1 MTTNKFSNRY
11 SSERKK
17 YFFKSKAFILCLGL
31 FLGAGIMIALYKT
44 SVYFSTDESC
54 MMCHVH
60 PHVENSWKLSK
71 HVNNGSGV
79 KTHCVACHLPPQ
91 TNTWKHYS
99 AKAKLGMKDVWSYLT
114 KDSADFNWETKS
126 ELEHA
131 VKYIPNESCKEC
143 HQNLFPEGI
152 TDDGVTAH
160 LYYDENEKKLDLQCI
175 SCHLDAGHYN
185 PNYNHSKMVGI
196 PGQNTSGA
204 SSDTSLF
211 FKEPTTV
218 TSFTDY
224 VEQIPGTMVSFKMIA
239 IPGGSFKMGSEEK
252 EAFHKADESPV
263 HNVTVSP
270 FFMAEVE
277 VTWDQYWAFY
287 GNTMSE
293 GRTPPETVYANNS
306 NPNVDAISGPTP
318 PFGFPD
324 QGWGGGDRPAITMT
338 HYAAETFCQWLSKKT
353 GKTYRLPT
361 EAEWEYAARGGTE
374 TPYFFTGNPKDFS
387 DQGFW
392 RKFFDAKT
400 DSIGSYVIYSKNSKN
415 KTQEPDLVK
424 ANPFGLKNMLGNV
437 MEYCADKYDPEAYA
451 KSGTETPYFFTGN
464 PKDFS
469 DQGFWRKFFDAKT
482 DSIGSYVIYSKNSKN
497 KTQEP
502 DLVKANPFGLKN
514 MLGNVMEYCADKYDP
529 EAYAKS
535 GSSATDPLV
544 TEGTEW
550 VVRGGNYTSDAADLR
565 CASRDYTKHEAWLK
579 TDPQQPKSI
588 WWYSDIRGIGF
599 RVVCEPNK

>member
-1 MTTNKFSNRY
+1 MLIDTHIMKHFN
-11 SSERKK
+11 
-17 YFFKSKAFILCLGL
+17 SKACILGL
-31 FLGAGIMIALYKT
+31 GVIIGAGIMIATYKT

-91 TNTWKHYS
+91 NQTWEHYS
-99 AKAKLGMKDVWSYLT
+99 AKAKMGLKDVWAYLT
-114 KDSADFNWETKS
+114 KDSADFQWDTKA
-126 ELEHA
+126 ELEYA
-131 VKYIPNESCKEC
+131 VTYIPNASCKEC

-160 LYYDENEKKLDLQCI
+160 LYYEDNEEKLDLQCI

-185 PNYNHSKMVGI
+185 PNYVHSKLAGV
-196 PGQNTSGA
+196 PGANNAQA
-204 SSDTSLF
+204 ADTSLF
-211 FKEPTTV
+211 YKEPTTV
-218 TSFTDY
+218 TSFADY
-224 VEQIPGTMVSFKMIA
+224 VEQIPGTLVSFKMIA
-239 IPGGSFKMGSEEK
+239 LPGGSFQMGSSSK
-252 EAFHKADESPV
+252 EPFHQADEAPV
-263 HNVTVSP
+263 HQVTLDP
-270 FFMAEVE
+270 FFMAEFE

-306 NPNVDAISGPTP
+306 NPDVDAISGPTP

-353 GKTYRLPT
+353 GKKYRLPT

-374 TPYFFTGNPKDFS
+374 TPYFFAGDPKDFS

-400 DSIGSYVIYSKNSKN
+400 DSISSYVIYAKNSKN
-415 KTQEPDLVK
+415 KTAEPSAVK

-437 MEYCADKYDPEAYA
+437 MEYCADKYNPDAYGKLGDSA
-451 KSGTETPYFFTGN
+451 HN
-464 PKDFS
+464 PL
-469 DQGFWRKFFDAKT
+469 
-482 DSIGSYVIYSKNSKN
+482 I
-497 KTQEP
+497 
-502 DLVKANPFGLKN
+502 
-514 MLGNVMEYCADKYDP
+514 
-529 EAYAKS
+529 
-535 GSSATDPLV
+535 
-544 TEGTEW
+544 TEGEEW

-565 CASRDYTKHEAWLK
+565 CAARGYTKHDAWLK

-599 RVVCEPNK
+599 RVVCEPDGSIVTR